1 MLAKTGA
8 RSMAAAPHRFQFRL
22 AIALELFQTCGF
34 SNCEMWDETRVKPPR
49 FLKTSSKST
58 NSGGDSGFELT
69 RLQWNL

>member
-34 SNCEMWDETRVKPPR
+34 SNCEMWDETRVKPHD
-49 FLKTSSKST
+49 F
-58 NSGGDSGFELT
+58 
-69 RLQWNL
+69 